1 MLIGYARVST
11 GEQKDSLQ
19 TDALK
24 QAGCE
29 KIFTDTAS
37 GSAKERPGLTK
48 AMEMLREG
56 DTLVVWKLDRLGR
69 SLPHLVELINGFK
82 EQSIQFRSL
91 QENID
96 TSSGIGKLVF
106 HIFASLAEFERDI
119 IRERTM
125 AGLMAARARGRLG
138 GRPKA
143 LDDAKIAQ
151 ANALYKDKDLSIK
164 EICKTLGIGRTTFYR
179 YVNANA

>member
-1 MLIGYARVST
+1 
-11 GEQKDSLQ
+11 
-19 TDALK
+19 
-24 QAGCE
+24 
-29 KIFTDTAS
+29 
-37 GSAKERPGLTK
+37 
-48 AMEMLREG
+48 MLRKG

-96 TSSGIGKLVF
+96 TGSGIGKLIF
-106 HIFASLAEFERDI
+106 HLFASLAEFERDI

-125 AGLMAARARGRLG
+125 AGLNAARARGRLG

-143 LDDAKIAQ
+143 LDENKIAQ
-151 ANALYKDKDLSIK
+151 AKALYKDKDLSIK

-179 YVNANA
+179 YVNASA